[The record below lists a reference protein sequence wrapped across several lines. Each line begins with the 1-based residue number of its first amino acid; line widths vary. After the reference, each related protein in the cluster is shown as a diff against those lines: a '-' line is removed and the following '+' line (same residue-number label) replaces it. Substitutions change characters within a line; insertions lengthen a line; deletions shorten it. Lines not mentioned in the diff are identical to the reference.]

1 MRLGEEFLQ
10 VTIRE
15 FEKLKD
21 TGERT
26 MAQLDER
33 ELHWRPHAESNSI
46 VVIVQHLA
54 GNMISRWT
62 DFLTSDGEKPDRNRE
77 EEFVERSWSREE
89 LLRLWEEGWQ
99 VTLGTLRSL
108 KTEDLERTVTIR
120 NEPHTVIQ
128 AVQRQLAHYA
138 FHVGQMVVLARQ
150 IKGATWKTLSIPREG
165 SEAF

>member
-1 MRLGEEFLQ
+1 VRLGEEFLQ

-26 MAQLDER
+26 MAQLDEQ

-62 DFLTSDGEKPDRNRE
+62 IF
-77 EEFVERSWSREE
+77 
-89 LLRLWEEGWQ
+89 
-99 VTLGTLRSL
+99 
-108 KTEDLERTVTIR
+108 
-120 NEPHTVIQ
+120 
-128 AVQRQLAHYA
+128 
-138 FHVGQMVVLARQ
+138 
-150 IKGATWKTLSIPREG
+150 
-165 SEAF
+165 